1 MFKQLYRLIKEQL
14 SLNKKVDKDL
24 ILKKLL
30 QDNQLKNQ
38 QQPFLLQ
45 ELEPRY
51 MFDGAAIEAVD
62 LADGVSEQEQIYIL
76 NALKQNENA
85 QATESLLEAIE
96 ANSEGFTTDYS
107 QFTEVMIIDSRVK
120 DPHILIESVSRHA
133 SIEVIT
139 SEVDGVDAIAHILAK
154 YQNLEAIHIVSH
166 GAEAQLQLG
175 NVDLTASNLMDYQAQ
190 LAQWGQALTEQGD
203 ILFYGCNVAE
213 GDKGQAFIDALTAL
227 TSADIA
233 ASIDFTGA
241 GFLGGD
247 GQLEYQSLVES
258 DEIVTFNQ
266 YRGLLANEWI
276 QVGSD
281 IDGNVIG
288 DSLGWS
294 VSMSSDGS
302 RVVMGAYQNDDNGVD
317 AGQVKVYEWDINS
330 SSWIQLG
337 ANINGEAAGDELG
350 FSVSISDNG
359 ERIAIGARLHDGIN
373 GVDSGQARVYEWES
387 TSSSWVQ
394 LGVDI
399 DGESV
404 SDSSGYLVSLSADGA
419 ILAVSAPGSDG
430 NGTNSGHVKVYQ
442 WNGSVWS
449 QLGADIDG
457 ESPYD
462 YSGTSIALNDNGSRV
477 VIGAANNS
485 DNGSLSGHVRV
496 YEWNGSSWN
505 QLGVDIAGEA
515 ALDQLGW
522 SASMSADGSRI
533 AIGADRNDGNG
544 SNSGHVRIYEWNG
557 SSWNQLGAD
566 IDGEAT
572 LDYSGSSVSIS
583 SNGSR
588 VAIGAPNNDDNG
600 GNSGHVRVYEWDSL
614 STSWIQVGPDINGK
628 VVNDFVGRSVSISA
642 DGSQVAIGAS
652 INDGTDS
659 GHVRVYSF
667 VPANNAP
674 VNTVPGAQNIDED
687 TLLAITGISVTD
699 ANNNLATT
707 RLQVNN
713 GVLNV
718 TLSGLATI
726 SAGANGS
733 NDLTISGDETDINNT
748 LASLTYQG
756 NLNFNGSDTL
766 TVTSTDATAFSDV
779 DTVDI
784 TVNAVNDAPTAA
796 NNTVT
801 TSENT
806 DYTFVIGDF
815 NYNDIDNDTIASIQV
830 TSLESV
836 GALKLNNVDVTLNQ
850 VISKADIDA
859 GNLTFTPVADQNGTA
874 YDSFQFTVNDG
885 TVDSSASYT
894 MTIDVTVVNDPPD
907 AVSDA
912 FTVISGVPI
921 TITPL
926 DNDSDP
932 EMENL
937 QIINLNDGTDHPISP
952 GQTVTLASGTTVKLL
967 ADGQRLEVTATGTTE
982 NFSYTI
988 EDSPGGGT
996 DSATISLTIADDQAS
1011 AEAIGFVM
1019 TVDTNVTYSG
1029 SSNSNTYILPVA
1041 GGAGQSYKVFWGD
1054 GTSNTYTNGGDITH
1068 NYAVS
1073 GQYTIAVV
1081 GDIDGFNFGNN
1092 DRLKVQTVEQ
1102 WGNVVWSDLDFAF
1115 SNTDNVSFNASDTP
1129 ILTDVTNL
1137 SSMFS
1142 ANNSAN
1148 LNVSNWDVSN
1158 ITNMSNMF
1166 ENATAFNQ
1174 SLDSWDVSNV
1184 TNMFSMFSS
1193 ATSFNQTLSSWN
1205 TSNVTSMSSMF
1216 QNATSFNQSIDNWDV
1231 SSVTT
1236 MNSMF
1241 SNATSFNQSLN
1252 SWDVSNVTNI
1262 GSMFHSATSF
1272 NQALNNW
1279 DVSNVTH
1286 MPFMFFLSTSFNQTL
1301 SSWNVSNVT
1310 TMAAMFWNATSFN
1323 QSLNSWDVSN
1333 VTSMTYMFHSATS
1346 FDQDLSGFDLSSVT
1360 DMSNFLSFSGMSV
1373 ANYNATLI
1381 GWDSALVPSG
1391 ITIGVDNLYYG
1402 ASAESARDNLI
1413 NAKSW
1418 TFIGDSLEPTP
1429 PVNTVPGAQN
1439 IDEDTLLGITG
1450 ISVTDPNGNLATT
1463 RLQVNNGVLNVTL
1476 SGAATISAGA
1486 NGSNDLTISGS
1497 ETDINNTLASL
1508 TYQGNLNFNG
1518 SDTLTVT
1525 STDSGGTPLSDIDT
1539 VDINVTA
1546 VNDAAVI
1553 SAGSTLNYT
1562 ENDSATAIDTT
1573 IVISD
1578 VDDTN

>member
-233 ASIDFTGA
+233 ASIDFTG
-241 GFLGGD
+241 
-247 GQLEYQSLVES
+247 
-258 DEIVTFNQ
+258 
-266 YRGLLANEWI
+266 
-276 QVGSD
+276 
-281 IDGNVIG
+281 
-288 DSLGWS
+288 
-294 VSMSSDGS
+294 
-302 RVVMGAYQNDDNGVD
+302 
-317 AGQVKVYEWDINS
+317 
-330 SSWIQLG
+330 
-337 ANINGEAAGDELG
+337 
-350 FSVSISDNG
+350 
-359 ERIAIGARLHDGIN
+359 
-373 GVDSGQARVYEWES
+373 
-387 TSSSWVQ
+387 
-394 LGVDI
+394 
-399 DGESV
+399 
-404 SDSSGYLVSLSADGA
+404 
-419 ILAVSAPGSDG
+419 
-430 NGTNSGHVKVYQ
+430 
-442 WNGSVWS
+442 
-449 QLGADIDG
+449 
-457 ESPYD
+457 
-462 YSGTSIALNDNGSRV
+462 
-477 VIGAANNS
+477 
-485 DNGSLSGHVRV
+485 
-496 YEWNGSSWN
+496 
-505 QLGVDIAGEA
+505 
-515 ALDQLGW
+515 
-522 SASMSADGSRI
+522 
-533 AIGADRNDGNG
+533 
-544 SNSGHVRIYEWNG
+544 
-557 SSWNQLGAD
+557 
-566 IDGEAT
+566 
-572 LDYSGSSVSIS
+572 
-583 SNGSR
+583 
-588 VAIGAPNNDDNG
+588 
-600 GNSGHVRVYEWDSL
+600 
-614 STSWIQVGPDINGK
+614 
-628 VVNDFVGRSVSISA
+628 
-642 DGSQVAIGAS
+642 
-652 INDGTDS
+652 
-659 GHVRVYSF
+659 
-667 VPANNAP
+667 
-674 VNTVPGAQNIDED
+674 
-687 TLLAITGISVTD
+687 
-699 ANNNLATT
+699 
-707 RLQVNN
+707 QVNN
-713 GVLNV
+713 VV
-718 TLSGLATI
+718 DW
-726 SAGANGS
+726 
-733 NDLTISGDETDINNT
+733 DLEYEKGQI
-748 LASLTYQG
+748 
-756 NLNFNGSDTL
+756 
-766 TVTSTDATAFSDV
+766 
-779 DTVDI
+779 DI
-784 TVNAVNDAPTAA
+784 TGLS
-796 NNTVT
+796 
-801 TSENT
+801 SEHWSHLLL
-806 DYTFVIGDF
+806 G
-815 NYNDIDNDTIASIQV
+815 
-830 TSLESV
+830 
-836 GALKLNNVDVTLNQ
+836 
-850 VISKADIDA
+850 
-859 GNLTFTPVADQNGTA
+859 
-874 YDSFQFTVNDG
+874 
-885 TVDSSASYT
+885 
-894 MTIDVTVVNDPPD
+894 DPPD

-912 FTVISGVPI
+912 FTVISGVPV

-1029 SSNSNTYILPVA
+1029 SSDSSTYILPVA

-1054 GTSNTYTNGGDITH
+1054 GTSNTYTSGGDITH

-1102 WGNVVWSDLDFAF
+1102 WGNVVWSDLNSAF
-1115 SNTDNVSFNASDTP
+1115 SDTDNVSFNASDTP
-1129 ILTDVTNL
+1129 ILTDVTDL

-1142 ANNSAN
+1142 LNDSAN

-1158 ITNMSNMF
+1158 ITNMSFMF
-1166 ENATAFNQ
+1166 NNTTAFNQ
-1174 SLDSWDVSNV
+1174 SLTNWDVSSVTNMLAMFNGATAFNQALDNWDVSNV
-1184 TNMFSMFSS
+1184 TNMASMFNG
-1193 ATSFNQTLSSWN
+1193 ATAFNQALNSWDV
-1205 TSNVTSMSSMF
+1205 SNVTTMGSMF
-1216 QNATSFNQSIDNWDV
+1216 QNATSFNQALDNWDVSNVTNMSLIFQFATVFDQSINNWNVSNVTNMTQMFYGASSFNQALNSWDV
-1231 SSVTT
+1231 SSVTN
-1236 MNSMF
+1236 MLAMF
-1241 SNATSFNQSLN
+1241 KDATAFNQALN
-1252 SWDVSNVTNI
+1252 SWDVSNVTNMAQ
-1262 GSMFHSATSF
+1262 MFYNTAVF
-1272 NQALNNW
+1272 DQELDNW
-1279 DVSNVTH
+1279 DVSNVTN
-1286 MPFMFFLSTSFNQTL
+1286 MSIMFRDASAFNQAL
-1301 SSWNVSNVT
+1301 NSWNVSNVT
-1310 TMAAMFWNATSFN
+1310 NMTQMFYSATSFN
-1323 QSLNSWDVSN
+1323 QSLDSWNTSN
-1333 VTSMTYMFHSATS
+1333 VTNMSFMFQFASA
-1346 FDQDLSGFDLSSVT
+1346 FDQELSGFDLSSVT
-1360 DMSNFLSFSGMSV
+1360 NMSNFLSVSGMSV

-1381 GWDSALVPSG
+1381 GWDSAPVPSG

-1413 NAKSW
+1413 NAKGW
-1418 TFIGDSLEPTP
+1418 TFIGDSLSPA

-1439 IDEDTLLGITG
+1439 VDEDTLLAITG
-1450 ISVTDPNGNLATT
+1450 ISATDPNGNLATT

-1476 SGAATISAGA
+1476 SGLATISSGA
-1486 NGSNDLTISGS
+1486 NGSNDLTISGD

-1539 VDINVTA
+1539 VDITVNA
-1546 VNDAAVI
+1546 VNDAPTAANNTVI
-1553 SAGSTLNYT
+1553 TAEDTDYTFVIGDFNYSDID
-1562 ENDSATAIDTT
+1562 NDT
-1573 IVISD
+1573 IASIQVTSLET
-1578 VDDTN
+1578 V